1 MAIARPGDPMT
12 VAVYWD
18 DLARR
23 PEQLARIARESGT
36 EPLIWDGADPAPDV
50 EVLLAVDVPAIIP
63 RQTPR
68 LRLLQYASAGVEW
81 LVDQPIWHSDVP
93 LATAAGAGAV
103 PMSEHVFML
112 LLSLMRGARR
122 HAEAQHR
129 HEWNDQPPYADEL
142 YGRTIG
148 LIGYGHVGHAVAH
161 LARAFGMRALATSAT
176 VRERAPLAVPGV
188 APLVDPPANPAAE
201 RLPDERLP
209 LAQLDEL
216 IAASDI
222 LVVCAALTPH
232 SRGLVDARAL
242 ARLKPGAYLINVSR
256 GRIVDEAAM
265 VEALR
270 DGRLAGAG
278 LDVTIEE
285 PLSADSPLWDLPTVI
300 LTPHVSTG
308 ALDRYVG
315 RVVSILLA
323 NLGCVHRGEPPLT
336 AVDRRRGY

>member
-1 MAIARPGDPMT
+1 MAPACPGDPMT

-23 PEQLARIARESGT
+23 PEQLARIARASGT
-36 EPLIWDGADPAPDV
+36 EPFIWDGTAPAPDV
-50 EVLLAVDVPAIIP
+50 EVLLAVDVPAFIP
-63 RQTPR
+63 LQTPR

-81 LVDQPIWHSDVP
+81 LVGEPIWHSDVP

-112 LLSLMRGARR
+112 LLALIRGAGRY
-122 HAEAQHR
+122 AEAQRR
-129 HEWNDQPPYADEL
+129 HEWNDDPPYADEL

-161 LARAFGMRALATSAT
+161 LARAFGMRVLATSAT
-176 VRERAPLAVPGV
+176 VGERAPLVVPGV
-188 APLVDPPANPAAE
+188 SPFIDPPANPAA
-201 RLPDERLP
+201 RSLPDERLP

-222 LVVCAALTPH
+222 LVVCAALTPR

-242 ARLKPGAYLINVSR
+242 ALMKPGSYLINVSR

-265 VEALR
+265 IEALR
-270 DGRLAGAG
+270 EGRLAGAG
-278 LDVTIEE
+278 LDVTIDE
-285 PLSADSPLWDLPTVI
+285 PLPADSPLWDLPAVS

-308 ALDRYVG
+308 AVDRYVR

-323 NLGCVHRGEPPLT
+323 NLDCVRRGEPPLT
-336 AVDRRRGY
+336 AVDCRRGY